1 MSYRDGHAR
10 IDSRLSASFD
20 SHRPGLG
27 LGQGL
32 GLGLSGGQGLGLGLA
47 PGTGLASGPGVRNN
61 TREGMAELRRSQKA
75 VPSTI
80 DIRGYNPDV
89 AMAVKVVGLHQHYLY
104 HHPYHSYDH
113 DLKSTSY

>member
-20 SHRPGLG
+20 SHRP
-27 LGQGL
+27 GL

-89 AMAVKVVGLHQHYLY
+89 AMAVKVLGLHQLLSISLSLSLFII
-104 HHPYHSYDH
+104 PIT
-113 DLKSTSY
+113 LTTTI